1 MWMVT
6 EIELFVRMWSNFRI
20 LQEKKLKIKGRATS
34 LNDPFL
40 VYIVLKRN
48 YIYIYIYIYI

>member
-1 MWMVT
+1 MVT

-48 YIYIYIYIYI
+48 YIYI